1 MSKGD
6 RIIMKRLAWLAALA
20 MLAVACS
27 PQSAPDAPTA
37 TTQPLPSES
46 AGPTAPTTAP
56 QQVTREQ
63 VVLPQPDDWV
73 RGPDTASVTFIEW
86 GDFQ

>member
-1 MSKGD
+1 
-6 RIIMKRLAWLAALA
+6 MKRLAWL
-20 MLAVACS
+20 MVITVLAVACS

-37 TTQPLPSES
+37 TTPPLPTEP
-46 AGPTAPTTAP
+46 AGPPAPTTAP
-56 QQVTREQ
+56 QQITREQ